1 MVGYLLPIF
10 KDNFDQGP
18 LDKSIFIIQQLFD
31 VVLTEP
37 DLRKIQ
43 FFKLFKEFKRR
54 CWCSFFSKTSLGSR
68 LNFIMKPKVEI

>member
-43 FFKLFKEFKRR
+43 FLNYLKNLKDDVGAV
-54 CWCSFFSKTSLGSR
+54 SFL
-68 LNFIMKPKVEI
+68 KPVLDPN